1 VKSGEL
7 VENSASRATP
17 DKDSDRELLSSLT
30 GGEAGRD
37 RDVAQKTRR
46 VVLASLGVMQGQKE
60 GRKRSRALA
69 LASILLVV
77 LALGPFVWHVAEDLI
92 DGEFLG
98 DLPTQTSLLVCVLCL
113 TLLAAALIAGWR
125 RK

>member
-7 VENSASRATP
+7 VENSASRATQGN
-17 DKDSDRELLSSLT
+17 DSDRELLSSLT

-77 LALGPFVWHVAEDLI
+77 LALGPFVWHVADDLI
-92 DGEFLG
+92 GGELLG
-98 DLPTQTSLLVCVLCL
+98 DMPTQTSLLVCVLCL
-113 TLLAAALIAGWR
+113 ALLAAALIAGWR
-125 RK
+125 RR